1 MSILRRPNR
10 LIDKRGIFVLHITPW
25 ERSALVSLAN
35 GQSAAELAS
44 THRLSELEVEQR
56 LAALFT
62 RMGASCGTEA
72 VTAALRRGLIP
83 VAPGHDA

>member
-1 MSILRRPNR
+1 
-10 LIDKRGIFVLHITPW
+10 VLHITPW
-25 ERSALVSLAN
+25 ERSALESLAN
-35 GQSAAELAS
+35 GRSAAELAGTLQLPES
-44 THRLSELEVEQR
+44 EVEQR

-83 VAPGHDA
+83 AAPGHDA

>member
-25 ERSALVSLAN
+25 ERSALESLAN
-35 GQSAAELAS
+35 GRSTAELAS
-44 THRLSELEVEQR
+44 TLQLSELEVEQR

-72 VTAALRRGLIP
+72 VTVALRRGLIP
-83 VAPGHDA
+83 AAPALDA

>member
-1 MSILRRPNR
+1 M
-10 LIDKRGIFVLHITPW
+10 LHITPW

-35 GQSAAELAS
+35 GRSAAELAS
-44 THRLSELEVEQR
+44 TFQLSEPEIEQR

-62 RMGASCGTEA
+62 RMGASCGAEA

-83 VAPGHDA
+83 AAPAHGA